1 MLSDFLFFIFVSSIH
16 RYVLSAYFN
25 IHRFSLYLF
34 ALSSVIPLSLLL
46 ISSLCAVR
54 PRLWRE
60 QRRVMFGLSVWLLVS
75 VSGAAGSSDSA
86 GGAAG
91 PSRVQP
97 SPCDTLSVTDPLRL
111 VTRHPLLLPC
121 PRLCSPLHYS
131 PPPSAASGLFT
142 ATLQSVAQS
151 VTNCLTEDSLV
162 GVDLHVF

>member
-1 MLSDFLFFIFVSSIH
+1 MCFYLGWAGFALGFFCLFVSSIH
-16 RYVLSAYFN
+16 RYVLFAYFN
-25 IHRFSLYLF
+25 IHRFSSYLF

-60 QRRVMFGLSVWLLVS
+60 RRRVMFGLSVWLLVS

-111 VTRHPLLLPC
+111 VTRHPLLPC
-121 PRLCSPLHYS
+121 PHLCSPLHYS
-131 PPPSAASGLFT
+131 PPSQPVAFSLPLCSQSLSQSLTASLR
-142 ATLQSVAQS
+142 TL
-151 VTNCLTEDSLV
+151 
-162 GVDLHVF
+162 